1 MVRVLGEKKNH
12 DNHRITGVICYH
24 IYRVHSNSKGGNY
37 TRARLIKDKI
47 RVLPTAVTFLQVS
60 LIIGIQVYLRC
71 MINSPSYYHSTE
83 IVARN
88 SWVISK
94 WIFLRVS
101 FLFINIYLP
110 NTIVARVSIA
120 SVYHGLNCV
129 VLASGNC
136 FWIVTVALTFCVA
149 EWPQTL
155 AGEKIERSLKCKK
168 VVNEFTF

>member
-1 MVRVLGEKKNH
+1 M
-12 DNHRITGVICYH
+12 ICYH

-88 SWVISK
+88 S
-94 WIFLRVS
+94 
-101 FLFINIYLP
+101 
-110 NTIVARVSIA
+110 
-120 SVYHGLNCV
+120 
-129 VLASGNC
+129 
-136 FWIVTVALTFCVA
+136 
-149 EWPQTL
+149 
-155 AGEKIERSLKCKK
+155 
-168 VVNEFTF
+168 